1 MKHCVT
7 RYIFWLNAPTA
18 TLIKVVS
25 TLILQCEISYT
36 WIKPKIWVYKLRVF
50 FPKHKNV
57 ILVAFYDVIKDA
69 LPKHDSNQNAFQI
82 LTFYEISRTC
92 MCIYVHLLII
102 SLLQPELLPFSLK
115 LFVKM
120 EAYTQWLNGT
130 FSKFW

>member
-1 MKHCVT
+1 MDKNP
-7 RYIFWLNAPTA
+7 RYEFT
-18 TLIKVVS
+18 S
-25 TLILQCEISYT
+25 FEFSSQ
-36 WIKPKIWVYKLRVF
+36 
-50 FPKHKNV
+50 KHKNV

-69 LPKHDSNQNAFQI
+69 LPKHESNQNAFQI
-82 LTFYEISRTC
+82 SSFYDISRTC

-130 FSKFW
+130 FSKF